1 MNKFNVQ
8 ALMLGITGGIVPL
21 VAIFISAGTI
31 NYWQG
36 WLYGSV
42 VIISLTAFNVSIA
55 VHDPAAIRRR
65 LQMGAL
71 HEQQT
76 RQKIITSLG
85 MPVLLAVFVLPALD
99 HRFGWSPVPWYI
111 STLGEVFVFLGLYVY
126 YRVMRSNSFAASNIQ
141 VEEGQKVISTGPY
154 AVVRHPMYAGACVFL
169 VGTPLALGSLWT
181 LLMTPVFFLVF
192 VVRIRDEEKVLARDL
207 TGYTEYKKKV
217 RWRLFPGI
225 F

>member
-1 MNKFNVQ
+1 
-8 ALMLGITGGIVPL
+8 
-21 VAIFISAGTI
+21 
-31 NYWQG
+31 
-36 WLYGSV
+36 
-42 VIISLTAFNVSIA
+42 
-55 VHDPAAIRRR
+55 
-65 LQMGAL
+65 MGAS
-71 HEQQT
+71 HEKQT
-76 RQKIITSLG
+76 RQKIITSFA

-111 STLGEVFVFLGLYVY
+111 SILGEVFVFLGLYVY

-154 AVVRHPMYAGACVFL
+154 AVVRHPMYAGALVFL

>member
-1 MNKFNVQ
+1 MNKLNVQ
-8 ALMLGITGGIVPL
+8 VLGSVIASIVFL
-21 VAIFISAGTI
+21 AAIFISAGTI

-36 WLYGSV
+36 WLYSSV
-42 VIISLTAFNVSIA
+42 LIISLTAFQVSIA

-65 LQMGAL
+65 MQMGAS
-71 HEQQT
+71 HEKQT
-76 RQKIITSLG
+76 RQKIITSFA

-111 STLGEVFVFLGLYVY
+111 SILGEVFVFLGLYVY

-141 VEEGQKVISTGPY
+141 VEEGQKVISTSPY